1 MESKE
6 DHVTQPQAEANQA
19 QAELWN
25 GRTGQSWVEL
35 NAMLDRLLAPFV
47 QPLLDAVRQGSARD
61 VLDVGCG
68 AGATT
73 FAVAR
78 SLGQEGRCTGIDLSA
93 PLIELARR
101 RAADMGAP
109 NTDFVVADAQRHDF
123 QSAAFD
129 TVISRFGVM
138 FFDDP
143 VAAFANL
150 RRAARP
156 DAGLACIVW
165 RGTEENPF
173 MTAAER
179 AAAPLLPEQ
188 PPRVPNAP
196 GQFAFADPD
205 HVGGVLSAAGW
216 RDADLQPLDV
226 ACALSADDLETYV
239 TRMGPVGQVLP
250 GLEADHRQ
258 AVVAAVKRGFEPF
271 LADGVARFTAAC
283 WLVRA
288 RG

>member
-1 MESKE
+1 M
-6 DHVTQPQAEANQA
+6 TQPQTEANQA

-25 GRTGQSWVEL
+25 GRAGRNWVEQNTL
-35 NAMLDRLLAPFV
+35 LDRLLEPFERV
-47 QPLLDAVRQGSARD
+47 LLDAVRDLGARAA
-61 VLDVGCG
+61 LDVGCG

-78 SLGQEGRCTGIDLSA
+78 SLNGHGRCIGADLSA

-101 RAADMGAP
+101 RAAELGVDNA
-109 NTDFVVADAQRHDF
+109 DFIVADAQQHDF
-123 QSAAFD
+123 APATFD
-129 TVISRFGVM
+129 AVISRFGVM

-156 DAGLACIVW
+156 AAGLACIVW
-165 RGTEENPF
+165 RGPEENPF
-173 MTAAER
+173 MTAGER
-179 AAAPLLPEQ
+179 AAAPLLPVP
-188 PPRVPNAP
+188 PPRDPAAP

-205 HVGGVLSAAGW
+205 RVRGLLSAAGW
-216 RDADLQPLDV
+216 RAVDLQPLDL
-226 ACALSADDLETYV
+226 ACALPADDLETYA
-239 TRMGPVGQVLP
+239 TRIGPVSLALL
-250 GLEADHRQ
+250 GLETDHRD
-258 AVVAAVKRGFEPF
+258 AVIAAVKRGFEPF
-271 LADGVARFTAAC
+271 LAEGAARFTAAC